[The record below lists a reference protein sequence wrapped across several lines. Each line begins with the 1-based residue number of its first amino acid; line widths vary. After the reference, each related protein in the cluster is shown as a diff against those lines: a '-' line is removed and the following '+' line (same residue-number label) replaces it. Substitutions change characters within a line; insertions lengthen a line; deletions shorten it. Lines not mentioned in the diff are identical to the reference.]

1 MDFDDSVIVD
11 LIKKLKESAT
21 RKQEPIFVERVK
33 EIKVPITVERIVEK
47 VVFVEKIVE
56 RPAQKEHRGYT
67 EKFSYENEEQ
77 DCVLNK
83 TYSEKN
89 FAKKASDNREEKPL
103 DRSKYE
109 PYRR

>member
-1 MDFDDSVIVD
+1 MDLSDVDFDDSVIIES
-11 LIKKLKESAT
+11 IKRLKESAA

-33 EIKVPITVERIVEK
+33 EIKVPITVEKIVER
-47 VVFVEKIVE
+47 VVFVEKNIG
-56 RPAQKEHRGYT
+56 RPVQKEHRGYK

-89 FAKKASDNREEKPL
+89 FAKKTS
-103 DRSKYE
+103 
-109 PYRR
+109 